1 MSQRLWISKLLDVT
15 SPGVTNVIPAVIEY
29 DSDVSPVSL
38 EDPGNGEA
46 VDEVQQ
52 NELPQTQTSETT
64 ERTEKSENIEDGE
77 TDDPTR
83 KSERSRRP
91 PDRFQYIQLGKPLIS
106 LAQSLLESF
115 NQAFDI
121 IGGNDSFQ
129 RDPISKHEG
138 THAESRGEGV
148 THMKHRATKTIY
160 VV

>member
-1 MSQRLWISKLLDVT
+1 MSQRLRISKLLDVT

-77 TDDPTR
+77 TDDPTC

-91 PDRFQYIQLGKPLIS
+91 PDRFQYI
-106 LAQSLLESF
+106 
-115 NQAFDI
+115 
-121 IGGNDSFQ
+121 
-129 RDPISKHEG
+129 
-138 THAESRGEGV
+138 
-148 THMKHRATKTIY
+148 
-160 VV
+160 